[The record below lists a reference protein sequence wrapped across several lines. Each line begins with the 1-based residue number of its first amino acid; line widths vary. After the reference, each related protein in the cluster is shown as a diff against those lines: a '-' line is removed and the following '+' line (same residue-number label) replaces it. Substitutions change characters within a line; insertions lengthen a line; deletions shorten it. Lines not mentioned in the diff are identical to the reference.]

1 MSSSR
6 CPRCGLTIAPPAAS
20 CPLCQA
26 SLIRANAR
34 RVLLWSAVV
43 VEFVVILVLH
53 FRAGAV
59 HLLIL
64 GSR

>member
-1 MSSSR
+1 
-6 CPRCGLTIAPPAAS
+6 L
-20 CPLCQA
+20 PLCQA
-26 SLIRANAR
+26 SLFRVTAR
-34 RVLLWSAVV
+34 RVVLWSAVV
-43 VEFVVILVLH
+43 GEFLLILMLH